1 MKTVP
6 MPRSTVIVVALALTV
21 CIPPVPAQI
30 YSPISELAQD
40 ASLVAVATIDR
51 VMETPGPTPLDR
63 NLTVQLRLGQIL
75 SGQPSSMIV
84 LAKLAEKCFG
94 GFGGRG
100 HICVSTAGMVG
111 LTGLWLLKAEE
122 GEYQIVPFDRVAHSP
137 LGLFLPPPMQFS
149 KAPQPADTDSLLFS
163 YQVRWIQSL
172 DRPPNLQ
179 EDGRLY
185 SAFGPSYR
193 ALPNQEHVLAAIAPL
208 LASPSPWQRA
218 MGLVIALQAES
229 ADAMTQVVN
238 ELPTLRSNPRFSE
251 IVFAIGAFPVNGVP
265 GSKSPRWIAPLRQ
278 LVALHADIAGMDA
291 AAAGALY
298 RIGTPETWP
307 LIVSLLDS
315 KDPNAQMIAV
325 RTIAFRVPAAMAT
338 EETHRFCPGTLGPPL
353 TTGQY
358 VEFWKT
364 WWTQNRAS
372 LGFANQSK

>member
-1 MKTVP
+1 
-6 MPRSTVIVVALALTV
+6 
-21 CIPPVPAQI
+21 
-30 YSPISELAQD
+30 
-40 ASLVAVATIDR
+40 
-51 VMETPGPTPLDR
+51 
-63 NLTVQLRLGQIL
+63 
-75 SGQPSSMIV
+75 
-84 LAKLAEKCFG
+84 
-94 GFGGRG
+94 
-100 HICVSTAGMVG
+100 
-111 LTGLWLLKAEE
+111 
-122 GEYQIVPFDRVAHSP
+122 
-137 LGLFLPPPMQFS
+137 MQFS
-149 KAPQPADTDSLLFS
+149 NAPQPADIDSLLFS

-172 DRPPNLQ
+172 DGPPNFQ
-179 EDGRLY
+179 DDDRLY

-193 ALPNQEHVLAAIAPL
+193 ARPNQEHVLAAIAPL

-218 MGLVIALQAES
+218 IGLVIALRAES

-238 ELPTLRSNPRFSE
+238 ELPTLRSNPRLSE
-251 IVFAIGAFPVNGVP
+251 IVFAIGAFPVNGAP
-265 GSKSPRWIAPLRQ
+265 GSKSPSWIAPLR
-278 LVALHADIAGMDA
+278 LLLALHADVAGIDA

-338 EETHRFCPGTLGPPL
+338 EETHRFRPGTLGPPL

-372 LGFANQSK
+372 LGCANQSQ